1 MNRTFV
7 PPIGKHISQVALG
20 CVTFGREIDRAA
32 SFAIMDYALRQGI
45 TFFDTASAYGGG
57 ASEDIVGQW
66 FAEKG
71 EAAANIVVATKILPP
86 FDPDTLSAAVEQSLA
101 RLRMDWI
108 DILFAHS
115 WHPSIE
121 DDRVLRAL
129 NDLVVAGKVRALGV
143 SNFNAVRLG
152 TVLRKQVDRHL
163 TPVSFIQNNQNY
175 AVSQLDDALRQLCR
189 DFNVHITTYSPLG
202 AGFLTGKYRGAVASD
217 VRFEIIPGHKDI
229 YFNDRAWERLDQLLN
244 AAERA
249 GKSPTRL
256 ALAWAFHQPQVTSVL
271 IGCRTTSHLDQ
282 ALAALA
288 EGDPGLPT
296 YDFRAFDHDM
306 SAIATASAEPMTP
319 VQGSDA

>member
-7 PPIGKHISQVALG
+7 PSLGKHISHAGLG

-32 SFAIMDYALRQGI
+32 SFSIMDYALEREI

-71 EAAANIVVATKILPP
+71 EAAAHVAVATKLLPP
-86 FDPDTLSAAVEQSLA
+86 FDASTLSAAVEQSLA
-101 RLRMDWI
+101 RLRMDRI
-108 DILFAHS
+108 DVLFVHS

-129 NDLVVAGKVRALGV
+129 SDLVVAGKVRALGV
-143 SNFNAVRLG
+143 SNFNAEQLG
-152 TVLRKQVDRHL
+152 TLLQKQTDGSL

-175 AVSQLDDALRQLCR
+175 AVSHVDDGLRQLCR
-189 DFNVHITTYSPLG
+189 DFNVHIITYSPLA
-202 AGFLTGKYRGAVASD
+202 AGFLTGKYRGVVSSD

-229 YFNDRAWERLDQLLN
+229 YFNDRAWDRLDQLMK
-244 AAERA
+244 AAEHA
-249 GKSPTRL
+249 GKPVARL
-256 ALAWAFHQPQVTSVL
+256 ALAWAFHQPQVSSVL

-288 EGDPGLPT
+288 EGDPGLP
-296 YDFRAFDHDM
+296 A
-306 SAIATASAEPMTP
+306 
-319 VQGSDA
+319 

>member
-1 MNRTFV
+1 MLGTFV
-7 PPIGKHISQVALG
+7 PALGKSVSQAGLG

-32 SFAIMDYALRQGI
+32 SFSIMDHALEQGV

-57 ASEDIVGQW
+57 ASEEIVGQW

-71 EAAANIVVATKILPP
+71 EAAAHIAVATKVLPP
-86 FDPDTLSAAVEQSLA
+86 FDASALSAAVEQSLA
-101 RLRMDWI
+101 RLRMDRI

-129 NDLVVAGKVRALGV
+129 NDLVVAGRVRALGV
-143 SNFNAVRLG
+143 SNFNAAQLG
-152 TVLRKQVDRHL
+152 TLLRMQINRGL

-175 AVSQLDDALRQLCR
+175 AVSDVDEALRQLCR
-189 DFNVHITTYSPLG
+189 DHDVHIVTYSPMG

-217 VRFEIIPGHKDI
+217 VRFEVIPGHKDI
-229 YFNDRAWERLDQLLN
+229 YFNDRAWARLDQLMK
-244 AAERA
+244 AAEQA
-249 GKSPTRL
+249 GKPAAKL
-256 ALAWAFHQPQVTSVL
+256 ALAWAFHQPQVSSVL

-288 EGDPGLPT
+288 DGDPGLP
-296 YDFRAFDHDM
+296 A
-306 SAIATASAEPMTP
+306 
-319 VQGSDA
+319 

>member
-7 PPIGKHISQVALG
+7 PALGKYISQAGLG

-32 SFAIMDYALRQGI
+32 SFSIMDHALEQGI

-57 ASEDIVGQW
+57 ASEEIVGQW

-71 EAAANIVVATKILPP
+71 EAAAHIAVATKLLPP
-86 FDPDTLSAAVEQSLA
+86 FDAGTLSAAVEQSLA
-101 RLRMDWI
+101 RLRMDRI
-108 DILFAHS
+108 DVLFVHS

-129 NDLVVAGKVRALGV
+129 DDLVVAGQVRALGV
-143 SNFNAVRLG
+143 SNFSAAQLG
-152 TVLRKQVDRHL
+152 ALLRKQTDSGFA
-163 TPVSFIQNNQNY
+163 PVSFIQNNQNY
-175 AVSQLDDALRQLCR
+175 AVSDVDDALRQLCR
-189 DFNVHITTYSPLG
+189 DFDVHIITYSPMA
-202 AGFLTGKYRGAVASD
+202 AGFLTGKYRGAVAAD

-229 YFNDRAWERLDQLLN
+229 YFNDRAWGRLDQLMK
-244 AAERA
+244 AAEHA
-249 GKSPTRL
+249 GKPPSTL

-288 EGDPGLPT
+288 EGDPGLP
-296 YDFRAFDHDM
+296 A
-306 SAIATASAEPMTP
+306 
-319 VQGSDA
+319 